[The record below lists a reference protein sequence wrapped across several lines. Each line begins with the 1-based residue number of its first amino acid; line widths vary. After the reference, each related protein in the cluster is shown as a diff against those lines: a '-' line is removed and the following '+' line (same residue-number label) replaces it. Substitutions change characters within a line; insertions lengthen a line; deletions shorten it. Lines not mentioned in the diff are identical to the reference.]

1 MNRISLT
8 FLLVCLTAFLPVDA
22 QAQAKY
28 GTVSRQSIMAKLPE
42 MKVAQTQI
50 DSLRAQ
56 YAREVR
62 YNETSFRRQFSEFLQ
77 VQKNL
82 PESILR
88 KRQGDLQLAMER
100 ALAFRQQAE
109 ATLREAEAALIDRVR
124 QRVDAAI
131 RTVGQERGYE
141 LIIDT
146 DSQSTPFV
154 APSLTEDATPWVAA
168 KLQNAAR

>member
-1 MNRISLT
+1 
-8 FLLVCLTAFLPVDA
+8 
-22 QAQAKY
+22 
-28 GTVSRQSIMAKLPE
+28 
-42 MKVAQTQI
+42 
-50 DSLRAQ
+50 
-56 YAREVR
+56 
-62 YNETSFRRQFSEFLQ
+62 NETSFRRQFSEFLQ